1 MHLLHSLSVVFLGL
15 HQLFMFNVNMEK
27 VQSVLIINVIFLT
40 FFPLENV
47 DTVRALLLALKRFYC
62 CAEIINAGFRHSCV
76 GKEDPV
82 IIALI

>member
-1 MHLLHSLSVVFLGL
+1 M
-15 HQLFMFNVNMEK
+15 
-27 VQSVLIINVIFLT
+27 IINVIFLT

-62 CAEIINAGFRHSCV
+62 CAEIINAGFRRSCV